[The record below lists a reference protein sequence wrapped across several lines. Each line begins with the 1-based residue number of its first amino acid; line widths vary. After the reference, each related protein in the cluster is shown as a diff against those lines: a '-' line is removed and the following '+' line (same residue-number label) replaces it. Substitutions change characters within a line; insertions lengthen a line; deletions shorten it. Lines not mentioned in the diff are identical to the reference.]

1 MKRLV
6 ALIVTLTFPF
16 LFTDGASAMAYDCHS
31 HDIDI
36 ANSIQDAID
45 ELASELRQ
53 NCFEPVLQSS
63 TAVRHGRDN
72 SARQYS
78 LQLLC
83 TADKSNNNTSSPYI
97 KTQNIFAQSRHRVKY
112 YVYALRHII
121 I

>member
-6 ALIVTLTFPF
+6 ALIITLAFPL

-53 NCFEPVLQSS
+53 NSFVPVVQGS
-63 TAVRHGRDN
+63 TIARYGRDN
-72 SARQYS
+72 SARQHS
-78 LQLLC
+78 SQLLSF
-83 TADKSNNNTSSPYI
+83 ADKSNNNASSPYI